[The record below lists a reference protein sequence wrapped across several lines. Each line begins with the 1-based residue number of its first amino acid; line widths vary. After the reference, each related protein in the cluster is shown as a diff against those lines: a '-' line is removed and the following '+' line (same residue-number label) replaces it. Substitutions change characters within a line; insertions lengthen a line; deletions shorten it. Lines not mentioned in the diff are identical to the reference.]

1 MESKKIEPKLSR
13 KKAADII
20 LSFVNLIDLHFP
32 SEEIFTK
39 AIDIYKQTS
48 LDITDTF
55 LYLKAKEENQKLKT
69 YDKKLSKLK
78 L

>member
-1 MESKKIEPKLSR
+1 MKSVKLSS
-13 KKAADII
+13 KGQHVIPQNADII

-55 LYLKAKEENQKLKT
+55 LYLKAKEENQKL
-69 YDKKLSKLK
+69 SKLK